1 MEGLLVSNDTLQI
14 WFNEYLDMNN
24 PKIKLMGYSFNP
36 SHVLKLDL
44 ELYDFEFNQW
54 LEMEIHCDNLL
65 QDDQGNIYEPL

>member
-1 MEGLLVSNDTLQI
+1 MESLPVSNDTLQI

-24 PKIKLMGYSFNP
+24 PKIILMGNSFNP
-36 SHVLKLDL
+36 SHVLKLDT

-54 LEMEIHCDNLL
+54 LEMEINCDNLL